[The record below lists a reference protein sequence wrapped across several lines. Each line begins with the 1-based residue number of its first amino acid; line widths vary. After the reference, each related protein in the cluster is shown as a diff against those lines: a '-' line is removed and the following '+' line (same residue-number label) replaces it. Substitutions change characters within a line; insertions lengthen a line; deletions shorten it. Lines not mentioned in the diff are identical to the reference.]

1 MTEAEEDAFQ
11 AIPQNPT
18 MAVEPAV
25 QIVPEEVLEAAVNT
39 VLEEAV
45 EAVVKIVVVEIVAAE
60 NDALGAIPNSPTP
73 VAIPEQEAQTLEVI
87 QKSSSESSLS
97 STSKEPITA
106 VQYPPLGLIKVD

>member
-1 MTEAEEDAFQ
+1 MTEAEEDTFQ

-25 QIVPEEVLEAAVNT
+25 QIVLEEVLEAAVNT

-45 EAVVKIVVVEIVAAE
+45 EAAVKIVVVEIVAAE
-60 NDALGAIPNSPTP
+60 KDDLGAIPKNPNP
-73 VAIPEQEAQTLEVI
+73 AAVPEQEAQTLEVI

-97 STSKEPITA
+97 STSKEPYTA
-106 VQYPPLGLIKVD
+106 VQYHPLGLMKVD